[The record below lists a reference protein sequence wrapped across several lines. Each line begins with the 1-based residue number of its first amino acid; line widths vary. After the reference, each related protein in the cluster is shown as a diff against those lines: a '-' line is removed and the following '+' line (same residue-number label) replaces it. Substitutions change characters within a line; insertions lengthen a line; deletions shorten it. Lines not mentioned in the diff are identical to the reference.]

1 MAYLL
6 VDNNVDFLERH
17 PFKYSWQMSK
27 YFNESL
33 FFINDENYTAFFVI
47 QLYFI
52 AIYVLN

>member
-1 MAYLL
+1 
-6 VDNNVDFLERH
+6 
-17 PFKYSWQMSK
+17 MSK

-52 AIYVLN
+52 AK